1 MKLDTPR
8 EACGIIGVVDPA
20 NPVAEP
26 IFLGL
31 LALQHR
37 GQEAA
42 GIAVKGEG
50 GKILLKKQLGLAGQV
65 FSPSDLALMKGNA
78 GIGHVRYST
87 VGTSSQV
94 DAQPFYLREPRNGLA
109 LGHNGNVVNYKELRL
124 QLIKNE
130 ICLESRSD
138 AEIIVCLLA
147 KELEKSN
154 DPFVAINHLS
164 QMIDGGYS
172 VVCLTG
178 RGELLAFRDPRGLRP
193 LCYGFKDEAFIVAS
207 ESVAI
212 DMCGGELK
220 GDIQPGEAFLISG
233 QTVERKQFAEPR
245 RAHCMFE
252 YVYFSR
258 PDSVIESISV
268 YEARVKL
275 GENLARSYHTNVDV
289 IVPVPDTSRPAAEG
303 ASRVSGVPVE
313 EGLIK
318 NRYIHRTFITPEQR
332 RRETD
337 VKAKLNVMKSV
348 VKGKRVLLIDDS
360 LVRGTT
366 LKRIVN
372 MVKNAGAKEVH
383 VRLTCPP
390 IISPCF
396 YGIDIATHQELIA
409 SKNSVEEIRKTIGAD
424 SLGYQKLNGLIEA
437 IGLKRDDMCT
447 SCLTGNYHT
456 AKAQEISDSMKEK
469 IVTQEERVRYIEVG
483 T

>member
-1 MKLDTPR
+1 
-8 EACGIIGVVDPA
+8 
-20 NPVAEP
+20 
-26 IFLGL
+26 
-31 LALQHR
+31 
-37 GQEAA
+37 
-42 GIAVKGEG
+42 
-50 GKILLKKQLGLAGQV
+50 
-65 FSPSDLALMKGNA
+65 
-78 GIGHVRYST
+78 
-87 VGTSSQV
+87 
-94 DAQPFYLREPRNGLA
+94 
-109 LGHNGNVVNYKELRL
+109 NYKELRL
-124 QLIKNE
+124 QLMKNE

-138 AEIIVCLLA
+138 AEILVCLLA
-147 KELEKSN
+147 KELGKSD
-154 DPFVAINHLS
+154 DPFEALTHLS
-164 QMIDGGYS
+164 KMIEGGYA

-220 GDIQPGEAFLISG
+220 GDIRPGEAFLISG
-233 QTVERKQFAEPR
+233 RTVERRQFAEPR

-258 PDSVIESISV
+258 PDSVIEGIPV
-268 YEARVKL
+268 YDARVKL

-303 ASRVSGVPVE
+303 ASRVSGVLVE

-318 NRYIHRTFITPEQR
+318 NRYIHRTFIMPEQR
-332 RRETD
+332 RRETA
-337 VKAKLNVMKSV
+337 VKAKLNAMKSV

-372 MVKNAGAKEVH
+372 MVKDAGAKEIH

-396 YGIDIATHQELIA
+396 YGIDIATHHELIA

-424 SLGYQKLNGLIEA
+424 SLGYQTLDGLIEA
-437 IGLKRDDMCT
+437 IGLKRDDMCF
-447 SCLTGNYHT
+447 SCLTGNYQT
-456 AKAQEISDSMKEK
+456 PKAQEISDTMKDK
-469 IVTQEERVRYIEVG
+469 IATQEERVRYIEVG